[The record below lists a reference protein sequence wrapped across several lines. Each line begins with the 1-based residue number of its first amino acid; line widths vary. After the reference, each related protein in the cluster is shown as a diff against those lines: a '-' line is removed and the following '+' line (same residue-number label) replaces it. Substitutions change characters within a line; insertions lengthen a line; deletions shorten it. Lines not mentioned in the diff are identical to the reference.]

1 MLPIAQQELVASQD
15 GPLVGLALL
24 ACAIWVSK
32 LWLDDFRSHSERK
45 VAALPGALPCSAVA
59 LWIASLGAIA
69 ILLAETFGEKATG
82 LDTEQA
88 TIAWHFLAAMVA
100 AAVLEELVFRGY
112 LVVTGRGRAALIAS
126 VLGFSLL
133 FALAHPFIWTFKQDQ
148 GLILHFDDR
157 KAWFTTSF
165 LFLKSL
171 WFYYARFA
179 PWNPRHS
186 LLPCVAAHLAVN
198 LATFAI
204 KAIQGYVNW

>member
-1 MLPIAQQELVASQD
+1 MLPLAQQELVSSQD
-15 GPLVGLALL
+15 GPLVGLVLL
-24 ACAIWVSK
+24 ACAIWISK
-32 LWLDDFRSHSERK
+32 LWLDDFRNHPERK
-45 VAALPGALPCSAVA
+45 VAALPGALPCSTVA

-82 LDTEQA
+82 LDTEQTA
-88 TIAWHFLAAMVA
+88 IAWHFLAAMVA

-148 GLILHFDDR
+148 GLVLHFDDR

-179 PWNPRHS
+179 PWNPQHS

-204 KAIQGYVNW
+204 KAMQGYVIW